1 MAGYVRIHIQLH
13 TMFSKIHTIRDVVE
27 SSAFQLIVFAA
38 IILAAALVGLET
50 YPEIIDSHPLL
61 FDVLNSAILWVFV
74 MEIVLRI
81 LAYGR
86 QPWRF
91 FMDGWNLFDFAII
104 AILLLPLHSEFFA
117 VLRLVRVVRLLRVV
131 RTVRILRLIDL
142 PQLQFIV
149 NALLKSLP
157 SIGGIGL
164 LLSMHFYMYGVI
176 GTVLFRDIDPVHFG
190 ELPHALLSLF
200 TTLTLE
206 GWVILMEAQ
215 MHVGANG
222 TSVPEWIVAAYFV
235 SFIIIGTMIVMNLI
249 IGVIV
254 NSMGETQEEEAELAV
269 LSKRGGQRKLTIHQ
283 ELSTIER
290 QLEESSVCLRLLKK
304 SLAAEAVDVD
314 AAVPELNYSHKFG
327 VGK

>member
-1 MAGYVRIHIQLH
+1 MLSRIR
-13 TMFSKIHTIRDVVE
+13 TVRDVVE
-27 SSAFQLIVFAA
+27 SSMFQLIVFGA
-38 IILAAALVGLET
+38 IIVAAGLVGLET
-50 YPEIIDSHPLL
+50 YPDIIDSHPLL
-61 FDVLNSAILWVFV
+61 FDVINAAILWIFTV
-74 MEIVLRI
+74 EIVLRI

-104 AILLLPLHSEFFA
+104 VVLLMPLHSEFFA

-149 NALLKSLP
+149 NSLLRSLP
-157 SIGGIGL
+157 SIGSIAL

-176 GTVLFRDIDPVHFG
+176 GTVLFHDIDPVHFG
-190 ELPHALLSLF
+190 TLPHSLLALF

-206 GWVILMEAQ
+206 GWVNLMEAQ
-215 MHVGANG
+215 MRVVDGS
-222 TSVPEWIVAAYFV
+222 SVPEWIVAAYFV
-235 SFIIIGTMIVMNLI
+235 TFIVIGTMIVMNLI

-254 NSMGETQEEEAELAV
+254 NSMGETQEDDAEMAV
-269 LSKRGGQRKLTIHQ
+269 LSKRGQRKLTIHQ
-283 ELSTIER
+283 EISAIER
-290 QLEESSVCLRLLKK
+290 QLEESTVCLRLLKK

-314 AAVPELNYSHKFG
+314 ATIPELNYSHKFSVNDKTG
-327 VGK
+327 R